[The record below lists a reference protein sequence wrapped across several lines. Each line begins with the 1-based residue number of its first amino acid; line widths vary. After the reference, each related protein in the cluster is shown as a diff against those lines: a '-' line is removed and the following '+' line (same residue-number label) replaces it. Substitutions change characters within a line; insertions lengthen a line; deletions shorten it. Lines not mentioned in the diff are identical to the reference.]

1 MQKKLKLL
9 PLIAILY
16 PALTTTLFADKTAV
30 EIIAPKEA
38 QKGKAITITLKV
50 SHNGNSIMHYTE
62 WVSINVNGK
71 EYKRWEYSAFNRPE
85 NERFSLSL
93 KIVVEEPLRI
103 EAQGSCN
110 VHGSQGIDTA
120 TISVK

>member
-50 SHNGNSIMHYTE
+50 SHDGNSIMHYTE

>member
-62 WVSINVNGK
+62 WVSVNVNGK

-85 NERFSLSL
+85 DERFSLSL

>member
-16 PALTTTLFADKTAV
+16 PALTTSLFADKTAV

-50 SHNGNSIMHYTE
+50 SHDGNSIMHYTE

-85 NERFSLSL
+85 DERFSLSL